1 MLENDQMTY
10 PYHLTTFDVLN
21 ASCQI
26 VLGIRQTYI
35 YQEQQK
41 FRFE

>member
-1 MLENDQMTY
+1 MLENDQMTS

-26 VLGIRQTYI
+26 VLGIRQTY
-35 YQEQQK
+35 QEQQK